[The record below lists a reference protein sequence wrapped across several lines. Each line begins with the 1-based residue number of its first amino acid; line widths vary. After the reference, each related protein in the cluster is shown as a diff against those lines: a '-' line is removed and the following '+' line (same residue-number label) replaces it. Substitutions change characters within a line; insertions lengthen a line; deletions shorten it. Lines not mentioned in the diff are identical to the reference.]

1 MNENDDLSVHLKLW
15 RPGDEEMNTGDDV
28 GSEVAR
34 KINDRITDAKAREMI
49 AKVAPAIVAER
60 GPARSERR
68 ARQRKPRMRRRGVA
82 LSTDQTPW
90 VTPNH
95 PPQVYDVTKG
105 GRVRG
110 RA

>member
-1 MNENDDLSVHLKLW
+1 MRES
-15 RPGDEEMNTGDDV
+15 DDV
-28 GSEVAR
+28 GADVAR
-34 KINDRITDAKAREMI
+34 KINDRIIDAKAREMI
-49 AKVAPAIVAER
+49 RKVAPTIVAEP

-90 VTPNH
+90 VTPKH
-95 PPQVYDVTKG
+95 PPQVYDITKS